1 MVPNGPWVGGGI
13 GVRVGGG
20 PKRRCPQVQIERKVF
35 TRCSKVAP
43 QAVKNIQI
51 KVAMASTP
59 GCLSRLLATR

>member
-1 MVPNGPWVGGGI
+1 MVPNWPWVGGGI
-13 GVRVGGG
+13 GVRGG
-20 PKRRCPQVQIERKVF
+20 PKRRCPQVQIDRKVF
-35 TRCSKVAP
+35 KRCSKVAP